1 MFPRGSHNAF
11 PLCAHFWSAVLPPAT
26 TIPCRWIYI
35 AVGDDSTVTSVLTQ
49 HADREIS
56 ANSLIKTEHCRSI
69 EVAVDE
75 FGARHGERIL
85 DAILHGLPA

>member
-1 MFPRGSHNAF
+1 MCPWTANSG
-11 PLCAHFWSAVLPPAT
+11 
-26 TIPCRWIYI
+26 
-35 AVGDDSTVTSVLTQ
+35 Q
-49 HADREIS
+49 HADRKTS

>member
-1 MFPRGSHNAF
+1 M
-11 PLCAHFWSAVLPPAT
+11 T
-26 TIPCRWIYI
+26 TNQFL
-35 AVGDDSTVTSVLTQ
+35 SVCLWTANSGQ
-49 HADREIS
+49 HADRKTS